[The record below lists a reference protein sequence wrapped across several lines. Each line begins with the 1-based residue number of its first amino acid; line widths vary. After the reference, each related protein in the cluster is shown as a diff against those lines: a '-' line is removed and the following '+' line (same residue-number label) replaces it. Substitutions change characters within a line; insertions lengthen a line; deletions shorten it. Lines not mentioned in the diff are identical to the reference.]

1 MALIVI
7 GQSVPFFMLK
17 RRNKDGKS
25 KKIKKMIWTHGW
37 VVFPVITGRP
47 LHYYWKGNKFQTEVV
62 KKIIALD
69 ANHIVVEGEEKTY
82 YIQFFVD
89 EAESLKAAA

>member
-1 MALIVI
+1 MV
-7 GQSVPFFMLK
+7 
-17 RRNKDGKS
+17 KS

-69 ANHIVVEGEEKTY
+69 ANHIVVECRYSPDYFRCSRRRRKDLLYTV
-82 YIQFFVD
+82 FCR
-89 EAESLKAAA
+89 